1 MITRQ
6 ERLCPLYYQLF
17 KPYSSDAE
25 RLLLT
30 KKISQWIEIFVFK
43 LFITGSTIGSLCI
56 QI

>member
-6 ERLCPLYYQLF
+6 ERLYPLYYQLF

-30 KKISQWIEIFVFK
+30 KKISQWIEIFVLK